1 MMRQYEL
8 VERVTR
14 YNPNADE
21 NLLNKA
27 YVYAMQKHGTQTR
40 ANGDPYFSHP
50 LEVAGILTDLKLD
63 DATIAVALLHDTI
76 EDTDATRAEID
87 QMFGEDI
94 GAAGRGA
101 DQDQQARPGVEAG
114 GAGGEPAQAAAGHL
128 LRHPRAAGEAR
139 RPAAQHAHAAVH
151 AGGGARAHRPGDARH
166 LCAAGRPHGH
176 ARHARGDGGPGL
188 PHPQSGGLCDHR
200 AAPGGLPHA
209 QPQR

>member
-27 YVYAMQKHGTQTR
+27 YVYAMQKHGTQQR

-87 QMFGEDI
+87 EMFGADI
-94 GAAGRGA
+94 RVLLVKLA
-101 DQDQQARPGVEAG
+101 DRLHNMRTLQHMPE
-114 GAGGEPAQAAAGHL
+114 
-128 LRHPRAAGEAR
+128 EAR
-139 RPAAQHAHAAVH
+139 RRIAEETLDIYAP
-151 AGGGARAHRPGDARH
+151 
-166 LCAAGRPHGH
+166 LAGRMGMHDMREELEDL
-176 ARHARGDGGPGL
+176 AFRELNADAYKVVGDRL
-188 PHPQSGGLCDHR
+188 
-200 AAPGGLPHA
+200 A
-209 QPQR
+209 